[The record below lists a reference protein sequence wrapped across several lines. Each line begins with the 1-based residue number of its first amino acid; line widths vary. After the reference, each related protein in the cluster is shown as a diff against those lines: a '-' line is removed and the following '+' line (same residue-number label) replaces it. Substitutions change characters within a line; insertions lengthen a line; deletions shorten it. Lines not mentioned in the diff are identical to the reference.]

1 MNKSAPIPTATSSG
15 DLTKREKILY
25 GVGYVP
31 DSIMNNTFFALMMIA
46 YNVEFGLKAS
56 LVSLAMS
63 LPRIYEAFID
73 PLVGSL
79 SDRWKSRWGRRR
91 PFLLAGSVLGAI
103 FCVALWSPPFRA
115 GGSFLGW
122 PGEWMLF
129 GWLMLAAFLY
139 YTAYAIY
146 TVPYL
151 ALGLGMTTNDQ
162 ARSGLMGYRVAA
174 NNLILCTIVPLAP
187 WLVYQDWL
195 GSTPAQ
201 SLVAV
206 GLLLAVLIAGT
217 GGVAAFLTREGPVST
232 IPDSKP
238 ATKHSVLRDLKDVLK
253 NKPFLMV
260 VGIVSFNLISLGAIM
275 SLAFFLMFS
284 IVYPGGTPEDKN
296 RIVTLSSVG
305 GVVGNILGML
315 VAPYVAGLSARFG
328 RRRLLLFALA
338 NMILAYLVSPLVFS
352 PTYPW
357 LFLIFK
363 LQTTFSL
370 TCVWILTLSMLADV
384 SDMDELENGSRRD
397 GLFSSMFNWG
407 TKVAMSVSAVAAG
420 LAIDFSGFDAKLG
433 LQSPET
439 ISFLR
444 WFFALAPV
452 PFFAACV
459 YFTMVFP
466 YSPDRT
472 AKLRAA
478 KLADERP
485 EPAANPT

>member
-1 MNKSAPIPTATSSG
+1 MNKSAPTRTGTDAG
-15 DLTKREKILY
+15 NLTKRDKVLY

-73 PLVGSL
+73 PLVGSI
-79 SDRWKSRWGRRR
+79 SDRWNGRWGRRR

-103 FCVALWSPPFRA
+103 FCIALWSPPFRA
-115 GGSFLGW
+115 GGSFMGW
-122 PGEWMLF
+122 SGEWMLF
-129 GWLMLAAFLY
+129 GWLMIAAFLY

-151 ALGLGMTTNDQ
+151 ALGLGMTTDDQ

-174 NNLILCTIVPLAP
+174 NNLVLCTIVPLAP
-187 WLVYQDWL
+187 WLVYQEWFA
-195 GSTPAQ
+195 STPAQ
-201 SLVAV
+201 ALFGIA
-206 GLLLAVLIAGT
+206 LLLALLIAGT
-217 GGVAAFLTREGPVST
+217 GGVTAFLAREGPASSA
-232 IPDSKP
+232 PPSQAAAKR
-238 ATKHSVLRDLKDVLK
+238 SVLRDLGDVLK

-296 RIVTLSSVG
+296 HIVTLSSVG
-305 GVVGNILGML
+305 GVVGNILGMV
-315 VAPYVAGLSARFG
+315 VAPYVAAMSAKFG
-328 RRRLLLFALA
+328 RRRLLLLALG
-338 NMILAYLVSPLVFS
+338 NMIAAYLASPLVFS
-352 PTYPW
+352 ATYPW
-357 LFLIFK
+357 LFLVFK

-407 TKVAMSVSAVAAG
+407 TKVAMSLSAVAAG
-420 LAIDFSGFDAKLG
+420 LAIDLSGFDAKLG
-433 LQSPET
+433 LQAPET

-444 WFFALAPV
+444 WFFALGPL
-452 PFFAACV
+452 PFFLVCI

-466 YSPDRT
+466 YSPEQT
-472 AKLRAA
+472 ARLRSQ
-478 KLADERP
+478 LAGERP
-485 EPAANPT
+485 EDAARPA